1 MSFCH
6 LVLARSRVIQLL
18 TSPKCYVFPQVWALL
33 RHMALMRCS
42 LGVGLKAQQPTAL
55 PPAISLRRLR
65 AEINIYTLYIYVY
78 IATRWMWRYERVV
91 WRKHID
97 KYALRL
103 RREEMSRICVSFP
116 KLSYTFMVNPIRPVY
131 SCEYKPIAFL
141 LPFWSISCHRV
152 IVSSQPA
159 LPWLLPALLWPNEA
173 FWHTLHSGSDT
184 SNDRAPRPPG
194 AIAQPV
200 ITEGTDAATDAS
212 AAQGMAKKWGQR
224 PTIPTNKRK
233 VQEGPRRTLWQFLFK
248 ASESLGL
255 ILYSSVSDIF
265 WIHRSASFG
274 DETLARGDLLRPA
287 ITSRLRPRLSVV
299 ETKMWKRKDLK
310 DSSVK

>member
-1 MSFCH
+1 MSFCRF
-6 LVLARSRVIQLL
+6 VLARSRVIQLL

-152 IVSSQPA
+152 IVSSSH
-159 LPWLLPALLWPNEA
+159 LSLLFHGSFLHFCGQTKHFDILCTVEATHRMTVLLD
-173 FWHTLHSGSDT
+173 L
-184 SNDRAPRPPG
+184 
-194 AIAQPV
+194 
-200 ITEGTDAATDAS
+200 
-212 AAQGMAKKWGQR
+212 QGQSL
-224 PTIPTNKRK
+224 N
-233 VQEGPRRTLWQFLFK
+233 LW
-248 ASESLGL
+248 
-255 ILYSSVSDIF
+255 
-265 WIHRSASFG
+265 
-274 DETLARGDLLRPA
+274 
-287 ITSRLRPRLSVV
+287 
-299 ETKMWKRKDLK
+299 
-310 DSSVK
+310 